1 MAQLIIPNIDDALEE
16 RLIERASR
24 NGRSLAEEVCAILEQ
39 AEPEV
44 PQQAFREDGTPEL
57 GTEEKGLGDL
67 MYERFKDIGL
77 TEDEFRRFN
86 EGIAE
91 INSRWEMGLPDF
103 EADQYEESRSNK

>member
-1 MAQLIIPNIDDALEE
+1 MARLIILNLDEALEE
-16 RLIERASR
+16 RLRERASR
-24 NGRSLAEEVCAILEQ
+24 NGRSLEEEVCAILAQ
-39 AEPEV
+39 AEPEA
-44 PQQAFREDGTPEL
+44 PEQAFKEDGTPEL

-91 INSRWEMGLPDF
+91 INSWWEMGLPDF
-103 EADQYEESRSNK
+103 EADQYEESPSNK